1 MKIQLKQERFK
12 NIESCFTDLKEKSS
26 NTTSISTIEKELKDV
41 FHKNIKVQIV
51 NTKPSDTFFV
61 MSIFP
66 DQSTLAKVVE
76 CIVNQQP
83 DEMVKK
89 IWDSTENWTI
99 EIDKRIITG
108 NPISLTAEEL
118 TALVLHEIG
127 HIVYSNAL
135 PHRITHVMKLEYAR
149 ASTNVKALLN
159 NKLFSKILALPI
171 VNGCTYDNYKTKDN
185 IKQELKADV
194 FVTKMGYSDALE
206 SALTKFIGS
215 RKDVVKDIN
224 KTPQNVYN
232 DMKRVTLFSLDC
244 VENFK
249 LRKAKLVQ
257 KNLSKLLLNTPS
269 KYITDVIHSIELG
282 LTKTH
287 TESVISDESRMIV
300 VQESANEIVD
310 EFIALEFFEIRGKK
324 LKRINPIE
332 IDYIDTEISNIRT
345 NDDKML
351 LLSYT
356 YSKINRVQYYLD
368 ILDNPKYSK
377 KYRVPNTREE
387 LLLFKKRLDILKDK
401 IINYKIPEI
410 KYGIH
415 IQYPAGYE
423 G

>member
-1 MKIQLKQERFK
+1 MKIDLKQEKFK
-12 NIESCFTDLKEKSS
+12 NIESCFTELKEKSS
-26 NTTSISTIEKELKDV
+26 NTNSLRNMEKYLKDV
-41 FHKNIKVQIV
+41 FHKNITVQIV
-51 NTKPSDTFFV
+51 NTKPSDTYFV

-66 DQSTLAKVVE
+66 DQSTLNKVVE

-89 IWDSTENWTI
+89 IWDETENWTI
-99 EIDKRIITG
+99 EIDKKIIKG
-108 NPISLTAEEL
+108 EPISLTAEEL

-149 ASTNVKALLN
+149 ASMNVKALLN
-159 NKLFSKILALPI
+159 NKLFQKLLSLPI

-185 IKQELKADV
+185 IKSELKADV

-206 SALTKFIGS
+206 SALTKFIDSG
-215 RKDVVKDIN
+215 KDITKDIN
-224 KTPQNVYN
+224 KKPQNVYN

-244 VENFK
+244 VENFEK
-249 LRKAKLVQ
+249 RKAKLVQ

-269 KYITDVIHSIELG
+269 KYIGDVIHSIELG
-282 LTKTH
+282 LTRTH
-287 TESVISDESRMIV
+287 KDSRESDETRMEYV
-300 VQESANEIVD
+300 EESANNIID

-332 IDYIDTEISNIRT
+332 IDYIEVEIEKIRT

-356 YSKINRVQYYLD
+356 YSKINRIQYYLD
-368 ILDNPKYSK
+368 ILNSPKYSK
-377 KYRVPNTREE
+377 KYRIPNSKEE
-387 LLLFKKRLDILKDK
+387 LISYKKRLEILKNK

-415 IQYPAGYE
+415 IQYPSGYE

>member
-12 NIESCFTDLKEKSS
+12 NIESCFTDLKEKST
-26 NTTSISTIEKELKDV
+26 NTTALKNIESQLKDV
-41 FHKNIKVQIV
+41 FHKNITVQVV
-51 NTKPSDTFFV
+51 NTKPTDTFFV

-66 DQSTLAKVVE
+66 EQSTLNKVVE

-89 IWDSTENWTI
+89 VWDSTENWTI
-99 EIDKRIITG
+99 EIDKRILTG

-149 ASTNVKALLN
+149 ASMNVKALLN
-159 NKLFSKILALPI
+159 NKLFQKLLSLPI

-185 IKQELKADV
+185 IKDELKADV

-206 SALTKFIGS
+206 TALTKFIGS
-215 RKDVVKDIN
+215 RKDIKKDIN
-224 KTPQNVYN
+224 KTSQNVYN

-244 VENFK
+244 IENFEK
-249 LRKAKLVQ
+249 RKAKLVQ

-269 KYITDVIHSIELG
+269 KYIGNVIRSIELG

-287 TESVISDESRMIV
+287 NDSMDSDETRMEYV
-300 VQESANEIVD
+300 EESANNIID
-310 EFIALEFFEIRGKK
+310 EFIALEFFEIIGKK

-332 IDYIDTEISNIRT
+332 IDYIEMEIDKIRT

-356 YSKINRVQYYLD
+356 YSKINKVQYYLD
-368 ILDNPKYSK
+368 ILNSPKYSK
-377 KYRVPNTREE
+377 KYRIPNSKEE
-387 LLLFKKRLDILKDK
+387 LLLFKKRLEELKNR
-401 IINYKIPEI
+401 IIRYKIPEI

-415 IQYPAGYE
+415 IQYPSGYE

>member
-1 MKIQLKQERFK
+1 M
-12 NIESCFTDLKEKSS
+12 
-26 NTTSISTIEKELKDV
+26 
-41 FHKNIKVQIV
+41 IK
-51 NTKPSDTFFV
+51 
-61 MSIFP
+61 
-66 DQSTLAKVVE
+66 KV
-76 CIVNQQP
+76 
-83 DEMVKK
+83 
-89 IWDSTENWTI
+89 WDSTENWTI
-99 EIDKRIITG
+99 EIDKRILTG

-149 ASTNVKALLN
+149 ASMNVKALLN
-159 NKLFSKILALPI
+159 NKLFQKILTLPI

-185 IKQELKADV
+185 IKDELKADV

-215 RKDVVKDIN
+215 RKDVIKGIN
-224 KTPQNVYN
+224 KKPQNVYN
-232 DMKRVTLFSLDC
+232 DMKSVTLFSLDC

-249 LRKAKLVQ
+249 KRKAKLVQ

-269 KYITDVIHSIELG
+269 KYIGDVIHSIELG

-287 TESVISDESRMIV
+287 ETSLESDETRMEY
-300 VQESANEIVD
+300 VQENANDIID

-324 LKRINPIE
+324 LKRINPYE
-332 IDYIDTEISNIRT
+332 IDYIEMEIDKIRT

-356 YSKINRVQYYLD
+356 YSKINKVQYYLD

-377 KYRVPNTREE
+377 KYRIPNSKEE
-387 LLLFKKRLDILKDK
+387 LLLFKKRLEILKNK